1 MIRLCTR
8 VPEEDAE
15 MREMRKMPFPFDIY
29 SFLIRFKNIHFIRI
43 KNGNCIAIVVN
54 GYTMKKKMIQS
65 FVKTSNYTIKGFD
78 EKSSFFTSN
87 LVRERDGLCEYE

>member
-15 MREMRKMPFPFDIY
+15 MREMRKMAFPFDIY

-54 GYTMKKKMIQS
+54 GYTMKKK
-65 FVKTSNYTIKGFD
+65 
-78 EKSSFFTSN
+78 
-87 LVRERDGLCEYE
+87 